1 MADPK
6 VRHLSFTLSMDN
18 PLHCQLW
25 EKISSI
31 PKGKRTEFLCKTLTQ
46 RQREEEL
53 SDIVYKNTLR
63 ALKEYGCS
71 IPQQNT
77 MPAQSE
83 GSISEAEEI
92 EKNFFG
98 FLAELQAQGEDDD

>member
-1 MADPK
+1 MVEPR

-18 PLHCQLW
+18 SLHCQLW
-25 EKISSI
+25 DKICSI

-53 SDIVYKNTLR
+53 SEIVYKNTLR
-63 ALKEYGCS
+63 ALKEYGGA

-77 MPAQSE
+77 MPA
-83 GSISEAEEI
+83 EI
-92 EKNFFG
+92 NDDADQAGEFERNFFG